1 MSDPKVAVFV
11 QEFMAAFGIN
21 GTEFLVDIW
30 IKSLSAYPVELL
42 NQAAVAF
49 ANSSR
54 RAFGN
59 QIMPGALIEFLPS
72 QLGHPK
78 TEQAW
83 NAIPKSERD
92 GGWVTDQ
99 MITAYGRCQDSL
111 SRGDHIAARMCFNE
125 SYGDLMH
132 ACETMRIPA
141 KFWWSGPAGLSRDE
155 HLQLKQQKTLEAVHA
170 GWLPPKFGNAV
181 QLQLKKESPQ
191 IAPQLTQI
199 LDHAASKMITKKTDQ
214 EVREKQKKQ
223 EKQPK
228 KMNLDALEKIREIR
242 RGILAEIKSEREMRR
257 IESERAHAE
266 MQARIAE
273 HEKRVAIY
281 YEQQAQEGPDEL
293 R

>member
-1 MSDPKVAVFV
+1 MSESETAKFV
-11 QEFMAAFGIN
+11 RDFMRSFGLDTSN
-21 GTEFLVDIW
+21 DFLVEIW
-30 IKSLSAYPVELL
+30 MQSLSAYPIELL
-42 NQAAVAF
+42 KQAAVSF

-125 SYGDLMH
+125 SYGDLMR

-141 KFWWSGPAGLSRDE
+141 KFWWSGPSGLSRDE

-170 GWLPPKFGNAV
+170 GWIPAKFGNA
-181 QLQLKKESPQ
+181 LQLELQKESPLV
-191 IAPQLTQI
+191 APQLTQL
-199 LDHAASKMITKKTDQ
+199 LDQAALKMITETTDQ
-214 EVREKQKKQ
+214 ENQ
-223 EKQPK
+223 KQPK
-228 KMNLDALEKIREIR
+228 KMDLSALEKIREIR
-242 RGILAEIKSEREMRR
+242 EGLLAQIKSESELRRLETERQHRELQ
-257 IESERAHAE
+257 E
-266 MQARIAE
+266 RIAANE
-273 HEKRVAIY
+273 SRIAAY
-281 YEQQAQEGPDEL
+281 YEQQSRECEL
-293 R
+293 QF